1 MLNGKKDKN
10 VRVFPGVEIG
20 VDYRFPL
27 VPQAKQI
34 IIKLKIMSEVGTTS
48 EK

>member
-1 MLNGKKDKN
+1 MGKRIKML
-10 VRVFPGVEIG
+10 RVFPGVEIG

-34 IIKLKIMSEVGTTS
+34 IIKLKIMSEVGPTS